1 MFKVFYEIS
10 KQSYC
15 LKRPLSRFNAWF
27 RRIPHASMQL
37 SPCATTAEATCC
49 NYWSPRTLEPVFHNK
64 RSPRRATKSS
74 PHSPQ
79 LERAQTQQQSPSAAK
94 SILIINNNF
103 FKRPQPP
110 THNQEWLFVNIT
122 TKINFKCLFKCWN
135 INSSLSGWVIWH
147 CHCSDQ
153 IQWSMHSEDGHQW
166 YIRGLS
172 GKVHWGQEPAL
183 TC

>member
-135 INSSLSGWVIWH
+135 INSSLVYQVELYDTATVLIKYSGACTLKTAINETY
-147 CHCSDQ
+147 
-153 IQWSMHSEDGHQW
+153 EDF
-166 YIRGLS
+166 L
-172 GKVHWGQEPAL
+172 GKSTEAKSQR
-183 TC
+183 